1 MDSQTIIDTKSD
13 VITKY
18 GKWTA
23 HNICLQDDV
32 YTIAPRIVGDE
43 VKLRRIVQCVFDL
56 TGGSVEGLRILD
68 LACLEGLYATE
79 FARHKASCLGIEGRE
94 ANIEK
99 ARFAK
104 QVLGLDNLDFVQD
117 DVRNLSMAKY
127 GSFDVVLCLGLLY
140 HLDAPDVFP
149 FIERMSEVCRKIC
162 IVDTRIALSPTAQ
175 YTYQDKIYSGM
186 RGDEHGERD
195 SIETKK
201 SKLWASLDN
210 NENFWLSR
218 PTLYNALS
226 HAGFTT
232 VYECH
237 VPAEPEKP
245 ADRITFVAIKGEKCR
260 LLNTPLMDARPGED
274 VPERPLRE
282 NSVAVDS
289 LRKISTLLPR
299 RVREAGKT
307 LVGRNNKLT

>member
-1 MDSQTIIDTKSD
+1 

-18 GKWTA
+18 GNWTA

-56 TGGSVEGLRILD
+56 AGGSVEGLRILD

-79 FARHKASCLGIEGRE
+79 FARHKANCLGIEGRE

-104 QVLGLDNLDFVQD
+104 RVLGLDNLDFVQD

-162 IVDTRIALSPTAQ
+162 IVDTRIALSPTTQFA
-175 YTYQDKIYSGM
+175 YQDNIYSGI
-186 RGDEHGERD
+186 RGAEHGEED
-195 SIETKK
+195 SIETKQ

-237 VPAEPEKP
+237 VPAEPQKP

-274 VPERPLRE
+274 VPERPQRE

-289 LRKISTLLPR
+289 LRKISTILPR